1 MKDPESTTVVFFLN
15 NPVVVRSVLYV
26 TLNGLAGLENNDEY
40 ESENLDEAGTDI
52 FRVRDVPAE
61 AVG

>member
-40 ESENLDEAGTDI
+40 ESENLDEAGADI
-52 FRVRDVPAE
+52 FRVRDDPAV
-61 AVG
+61 VG

>member
-1 MKDPESTTVVFFLN
+1 MKEPESTTVVFFLN
-15 NPVVVRSVLYV
+15 NPVVVLSVLYV

-40 ESENLDEAGTDI
+40 ESENLDEAGTET
-52 FRVRDVPAE
+52 FRARDDPV